1 MDMLGAALSGNLD
14 DIEKVIRL
22 IKEAHSEQKP
32 DLKEQT
38 LVLVSTVMTW
48 INTPKK
54 IRKEGSEGT
63 TDDDNSVLHFTD

>member
-32 DLKEQT
+32 DLKE
-38 LVLVSTVMTW
+38 
-48 INTPKK
+48 
-54 IRKEGSEGT
+54 
-63 TDDDNSVLHFTD
+63 